1 MCFNELAIVKKNSC
15 DVLYKSMNIEM
26 VECFVFAKLGCF
38 VCYIKNIFASDLIE
52 VVNKVRFFITNLL

>member
-1 MCFNELAIVKKNSC
+1 
-15 DVLYKSMNIEM
+15 MNIEM

-38 VCYIKNIFASDLIE
+38 VCYIKNIFASDFIE